1 MTQRSTLFL
10 VRHGQS
16 GWNASGLI
24 QGQSTDA
31 QGLTHLGRDQSRIAA
46 RSLSDSGAEFIV
58 SSDLTR
64 AIETAEPI
72 ARTLGLPIE
81 LEPRLRERSLG
92 CAEGR
97 PEVTMDQSESG
108 VLGRAVQDAD
118 ARPRN
123 GESIRDLY
131 TRVSEI
137 IDDLLER
144 AACKQLIAVTHG
156 GVIRVAIAYISG
168 IGPDEMQ
175 WNRISNGSVFE
186 VVESRGFKS
195 VRY

>member
-1 MTQRSTLFL
+1 MTERSSLFL

-24 QGQSTDA
+24 QGQSKDA
-31 QGLTHLGRDQSRIAA
+31 PGLTRTGRDQSIIAS
-46 RSLSDSGAEFIV
+46 RSLADSGAGFVV
-58 SSDLTR
+58 SSDLVR
-64 AIETAEPI
+64 AVETAEPI

-92 CAEGR
+92 YSEGR
-97 PEVTMDQSESG
+97 PENTMDTSESG
-108 VLGRAVQDAD
+108 VLVRTVKDPD

-123 GESIRDLY
+123 GESIRELY

-137 IDDLLER
+137 IDELLER

-156 GVIRVAIAYISG
+156 GVIRVAIAYMSG
-168 IGPDEMQ
+168 IGPDEME
-175 WNRISNGSVFE
+175 WNQVFNGSVIE

-195 VRY
+195 IRY